1 MVCDFFYH
9 LLRHSSCP
17 CGFLKRGFG
26 AVALLAQDLDH
37 LAVMRGD
44 IELSQCVLAASQ
56 VGGQP
61 PVDGSSMKRTDCS
74 NQCYRVTERHRVD
87 VRDGIAID
95 HVPRRRQ
102 CLPNR
107 TAHSVVLDHADQYGS
122 SFQAISYI
130 LPTKEVQIR
139 QRGLRPWAFPSQ
151 HFETN
156 LSQDACAVVDRCRP
170 VKLWT

>member
-74 NQCYRVTERHRVD
+74 NQCYRVTERHRVA
-87 VRDGIAID
+87 VRDGIAIA
-95 HVPRRRQ
+95 HVLRCRH
-102 CLPNR
+102 CLPKR
-107 TAHSVVLDHADQYGS
+107 TAHSAVRAPAVQYGS
-122 SFQAISYI
+122 SLPAIGH
-130 LPTKEVQIR
+130 L
-139 QRGLRPWAFPSQ
+139 
-151 HFETN
+151 
-156 LSQDACAVVDRCRP
+156 LSLD
-170 VKLWT
+170 